1 MLRRAKQTKRQ
12 IIEQL
17 NRRVLGEQDNE
28 LDSKGLKQKKKELSR
43 EINDKL
49 RGWKNLPYDEK
60 REFNNHVLSTVK
72 TLGWKN
78 PLKLD
83 DSELQI
89 ELEKFLFD
97 FLARVEKLDGPSR
110 KTKRDLKQ
118 WLKKIEY

>member
-49 RGWKNLPYDEK
+49 RGWKKLTPDKK
-60 REFNNHVLSTVK
+60 REFINDVISTVK